1 MNLLPET
8 TGIPL
13 NPSNGAYIHFKT
25 HRFVTLYNAMLDT
38 FGIYKVEKDWSDVY
52 WTPPDAHIYPEID
65 WEKIWKEM
73 DYCNHGY
80 LRTYD
85 YSVSINGPEMCFYR
99 SRM

>member
-8 TGIPL
+8 TSTPF
-13 NPSNGAYIHFKT
+13 NPCKGAYIHFKT
-25 HRFVTLYNAMLDT
+25 HRFVTLYNSMLDT

-52 WTPPDAHIYPEID
+52 WTPPESYIYPTIN

-80 LRTYD
+80 MRKYIF
-85 YSVSINGPEMCFYR
+85 SESMNGPEIHFI
-99 SRM
+99 SSKL

>member
-8 TGIPL
+8 TSAPL
-13 NPSNGAYIHFKT
+13 NPCNGAYIQFKT
-25 HRFVTLYNAMLDT
+25 HRFVTLYNSMLDT

-52 WTPPDAHIYPEID
+52 WTPPDAYIYPNIN

-80 LRTYD
+80 LREYD
-85 YSVSINGPEMCFYR
+85 YSVSIAGPEMCFYR